1 MYVWVNVVPAGA
13 FLHHLLLGLLTS
25 YLVTAAITIC
35 LKIPVGELR
44 PDFNA
49 RWVQA
54 PHLSAAVST
63 GAAVQQCVPP
73 AHTCILHHLNVW
85 RVCR

>member
-1 MYVWVNVVPAGA
+1 VLAGA

-25 YLVTAAITIC
+25 YLVTAAITIG

-49 RWVQA
+49 R
-54 PHLSAAVST
+54 
-63 GAAVQQCVPP
+63 
-73 AHTCILHHLNVW
+73 
-85 RVCR
+85 